1 MKLTIVMYHYVR
13 QLKHSMFPD
22 IKGLETDL
30 FKEQVAYIKKHYHV
44 ISAYELM
51 DAIESGSC
59 LPPNAL
65 LLTFDD
71 GYIDHFTEVFPVLK
85 KEKLPGCFFPPVEPI
100 LENKVLDVNKIHFII
115 ASTPEKNLLVEYIFQ
130 ALDEYRNVFHLESND
145 FYWKKCGAPNRFDS
159 AETIFVKRMLQR
171 DLPKE
176 LRNIL
181 ADWLF
186 KKFVSVDGETFS
198 RELYMSLEQ
207 VAHLQSNGMYIG
219 SHGYEHCWLNSIS
232 VDAQRRE
239 IDLSLQFLEKVGSDT
254 ERWIMCYPCGGYDKS
269 LLSILKEKN
278 CTAGFSTEVDIADLE
293 TDDPLTLPR
302 LDANDLPK
310 DSVAAPN
317 KWAKK
322 RRVAIDSGKSLWT

>member
-13 QLKHSMFPD
+13 QLKHSMFPE

-71 GYIDHFTEVFPVLK
+71 GYIDHFTEVFPVLE
-85 KEKLPGCFFPPVEPI
+85 KEKLSGCFFPPAQSI
-100 LENKVLDVNKIHFII
+100 LENKILDVNKIHFII
-115 ASTPEKNLLVEYIFQ
+115 ASTSEKNLLVEHLFRV
-130 ALDEYRNVFHLESND
+130 LDEYRNLFHLKSND

-176 LRNIL
+176 LRNIIT
-181 ADWLF
+181 DRLF
-186 KKFVSVDGETFS
+186 KKFVSIDEEAFS
-198 RELYMSLEQ
+198 KELYMSLDQ
-207 VAHLQSNGMYIG
+207 VAYLQSNGMYIG

-232 VDAQRRE
+232 ADAQRRE

-254 ERWIMCYPCGGYDKS
+254 GRWIMCYPYGGYDES
-269 LLSILKEKN
+269 LLSILKQRN
-278 CTAGFSTEVDIADLE
+278 CIAGFSIEVAIADL
-293 TDDPLTLPR
+293 TKDDPLTLPR
-302 LDANDLPK
+302 LDTNDLPK
-310 DSVAAPN
+310 NSEAAPN
-317 KWAKK
+317 KWAQEG
-322 RRVAIDSGKSLWT
+322 RVATDSGKALWT